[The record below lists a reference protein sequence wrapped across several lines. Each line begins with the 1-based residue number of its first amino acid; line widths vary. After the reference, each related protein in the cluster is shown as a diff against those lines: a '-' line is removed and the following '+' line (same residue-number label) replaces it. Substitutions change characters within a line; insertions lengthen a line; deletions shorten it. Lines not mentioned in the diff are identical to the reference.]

1 MAHTEISLL
10 NIARSFQA
18 LADSTR
24 LRLLK
29 ALLSVQAHR
38 GVCVCELV
46 DALDLPQYHISRH
59 LGQLKSA
66 GWLQSERRGTWVYYR
81 PSEAPAPWQAGILK
95 TLSDLTGDAFQSD
108 AERLQRRLALR
119 QEGICIVGYRTI
131 ITDEN
136 EEES

>member
-1 MAHTEISLL
+1 MPHAEVSLL

-18 LADSTR
+18 LADPTR

-29 ALLSVQAHR
+29 ALLSVKAAK

-95 TLSDLTGDAFQSD
+95 TLSDLTGEAFQSD
-108 AERLQRRLALR
+108 AERLRHRLTLR
-119 QEGICIVGYRTI
+119 QEGLCIVGHRTI
-131 ITDEN
+131 ITDET
-136 EEES
+136 EEKS